1 MIALLKALALS
12 LLAGRTVGSASG
24 LLMLV
29 LVPIAAVLKFI
40 GQPIQIVLAIVGAP
54 IFLILSAV
62 GLPLA
67 LVAGIGGAVMLA
79 VGVALAMGLVALKF
93 VLPIVLIVCIVRW
106 LYRRVSS
113 TSMAAAPAAA
123 SESAP

>member
-12 LLAGRTVGSASG
+12 LIAGRTVAGASG

-40 GQPIQIVLAIVGAP
+40 GLPILIVLAIVGAP

-62 GLPLA
+62 GLPLV
-67 LVAGIGGAVMLA
+67 LVAGIGAAVMLA
-79 VGVALAMGLVALKF
+79 VGAALALGFMALKF
-93 VLPIVLIVCIVRW
+93 LLPVLLVVLVVRW
-106 LYRRVSS
+106 VLRRARA
-113 TSMAAAPAAA
+113 TPAAAAPVA
-123 SESAP
+123 SAESAL